1 MYTIRSPPG
10 LKSVSLSE
18 LSEAKS
24 SWVVRQHISIH
35 SPHSDRLVL
44 GATVSPPLRRKSVI
58 HLILETWDFILF
70 NEI

>member
-24 SWVVRQHISIH
+24 SWVACQHISIH

-44 GATVSPPLRRKSVI
+44 GAAITPPLRRKSVI
-58 HLILETWDFILF
+58 HLILET
-70 NEI
+70 